1 MASAFRTPVLTPCLR
16 ALARLG
22 LRLTGWQVDIHP
34 PVTPPYV
41 FVGAP
46 HTSNWDFLLMVAALL
61 ELGLDARWLG
71 KDSLFRY
78 PVLRGLLLWLGGI
91 PTDRTRVG
99 NQVAQA
105 AQRLRDDPGL
115 VLCVAPEGTR
125 RKVARWR
132 SGFWHIAS
140 QAGVPILLGVIDVK
154 TRHLR
159 LLGMHQPAGDVDGEI
174 AQIRQYYRP
183 YPGLIAA
190 NASDYVPDTVP
201 EEAGHMPDDR
211 G

>member
-1 MASAFRTPVLTPCLR
+1 MAGAFRSPLVTPCLR

-22 LRLTGWQVDIHP
+22 LRATGWKVDIALPVP
-34 PVTPPYV
+34 PPFV

-71 KDSLFRY
+71 KDSLFRV
-78 PVLRGLLLWLGGI
+78 PLLRGLLLWLGGI
-91 PTDRTRVG
+91 PTDRTKAG

-115 VLCVAPEGTR
+115 VLCIAPEGTR
-125 RKVARWR
+125 RKVARWK

-140 QAGVPILLGVIDVK
+140 QAQVPILLGVIDAPAK
-154 TRHLR
+154 TLR
-159 LLGMHQPAGDVDGEI
+159 LLGVHHPAGDADTGI
-174 AQIRQYYRP
+174 AQLRLHYRS
-183 YPGLIAA
+183 YPGLNPA
-190 NASDYVPDTVP
+190 NASDYDPDRTSL
-201 EEAGHMPDDR
+201 
-211 G
+211 